1 MNIHLRSTKTGKV
14 MTQEEWLHSLNEWE
28 DEGGAPGHADEF
40 IEVYKNDEEDEETVP
55 LSGGKVRHMKS

>member
-40 IEVYKNDEEDEETVP
+40 IEVYKNDEGNEGTVP
-55 LSGGKVRHMKS
+55 LSGGKARHMKS